1 MPRLPQ
7 PLRIAIDTGGTFTDC
22 VWIDPATRRLRMLK
36 VFSTPADPSQ
46 AIVEALL
53 RVPHACPERSRRVS
67 RSLRDVGISSTDH
80 PDFIL
85 LHGTTVGTNTL
96 LERKGARTALVTTAG
111 FEDAI
116 EIGRQARPKL
126 YDFFF
131 DRIEPLVSQ
140 DLRFGINER
149 TAANGEILAAPTPE
163 ELRSLADQL
172 AKARP
177 QSIAISLL
185 FSFANPKNE
194 EAVAEALQ
202 PLAVPLSISHQI
214 LPEFREY
221 ERTSTVVINAYLQP
235 VMQSYLENL
244 EKRSRRHAARNVSL
258 TTSTLHVAAGAS
270 PAQARATSQGGE
282 TIEVSQLVSAARPAN
297 AEDEPLTVVRAE
309 VGERRFSAA
318 KRADVEERPRAVV
331 RATVEE
337 RPFRAAKSVAR
348 NRALAPVSWLPPEA
362 ESRKPEA
369 PARIFVM
376 QSSGG
381 ITALSTAAREP
392 VRTVLSGPAG
402 GVVGAVATARASGF
416 ENIIAFDMGGTSTDV
431 SLVEGEIKTANDA
444 HIAGLPVSV
453 PMLDIHTVGAGGG
466 SLARFDA
473 AGVLRVGPESAGAD
487 PGPICYGRGLQPT
500 VTDAN
505 LLLGRLQPTRFLG
518 GDFTLDLDRARRV
531 TKEWLQ
537 QQGSNLTL
545 EKFAAGVIRVV
556 NSIMEKATRVV
567 SIERGRD
574 PRHFA
579 LVAFGGAGGLH
590 ACALA
595 EALSIPHVIVPAFP
609 GALSALGILASDVV
623 KDYSRTVL
631 WCASGKVPTD
641 KVNREFDA
649 LEKAATKDFRQEEWQ
664 GRPRYNRS
672 VDIRYRGQGYELN
685 LPFTKNLLRDFEQ
698 EHRRRYGYSHPTRE
712 VELVTLRLHAVVK
725 SPRMKAITTH
735 AEKIDHVGTGAFAGP
750 GRAKLGSIPSP
761 RSPVLFDGKKLPT
774 KIYHRDDLR
783 PGRRYPGPAIIT
795 EYSATTI
802 IPPGKHFLLDRASN
816 LVVSIR
822 PKSARSHPS

>member
-1 MPRLPQ
+1 MPRRPQ

-22 VWIDPATRRLRMLK
+22 VWLDRGRPRMLK

-46 AIVEALL
+46 AIFEALRKVAHEGEL
-53 RVPHACPERSRRVS
+53 V
-67 RSLRDVGISSTDH
+67 
-80 PDFIL
+80 L

-96 LERKGARTALVTTAG
+96 LERNGARTALITTAG

-131 DRIEPLVSQ
+131 DRIEPLVPK
-140 DLRFGINER
+140 DLRFGVNER
-149 TAANGEILAAPTPE
+149 TASDGEILTSLAPE
-163 ELRSLADQL
+163 ELHSLADQVSA
-172 AKARP
+172 AKP

-194 EAVAEALQ
+194 LAVAETLNS
-202 PLAVPLSISHQI
+202 LAVPLSISHQI

-235 VMQSYLENL
+235 VMQHYLENL
-244 EKRSRRHAARNVSL
+244 ERRAK
-258 TTSTLHVAAGAS
+258 G
-270 PAQARATSQGGE
+270 
-282 TIEVSQLVSAARPAN
+282 LV
-297 AEDEPLTVVRAE
+297 E
-309 VGERRFSAA
+309 ERRFSTA
-318 KRADVEERPRAVV
+318 KAN
-331 RATVEE
+331 VEE
-337 RPFRAAKSVAR
+337 RPFRAAESAHKS
-348 NRALAPVSWLPPEA
+348 RAL
-362 ESRKPEA
+362 A

-402 GVVGAVATARASGF
+402 GVVGAATTARASGF
-416 ENIIAFDMGGTSTDV
+416 DRIIAFDMGGTSTDV
-431 SLVEGEIKTANDA
+431 SLVEGSITTATDA
-444 HIAGLPVSV
+444 QVTGLPVSV

-487 PGPICYGRGLQPT
+487 PGPICYGRGTQPT

-505 LLLGRLQPTRFLG
+505 LLLGRLQSTRFLG
-518 GDFTLDLDRARRV
+518 GDFTLDLDRTRRI
-531 TKEWLQ
+531 TTEFLKRHQSRLSLDQ
-537 QQGSNLTL
+537 
-545 EKFAAGVIRVV
+545 FAAGVVRVV
-556 NSIMEKATRVV
+556 NATMEKAIRVV

-574 PRHFA
+574 PRHFV

-595 EALSIPHVIVPAFP
+595 EALSIPHVIVPALP

-631 WCASGKVPTD
+631 WRVSGKIPVQQL
-641 KVNREFDA
+641 NREFSA
-649 LEKAATKDFRQEEWQ
+649 LQRNATEDFRHEAWQ
-664 GRPRYNRS
+664 GKPQYNRT

-685 LPFTKNLLRDFEQ
+685 IPLTKNLLRDFER
-698 EHRRRYGYSHPTRE
+698 EHHRRYGYIHPNRE
-712 VELVTLRLHAVVK
+712 VELVTLRLRATVK
-725 SPRMKAITTH
+725 SPQSGIITSHVET
-735 AEKIDHVGTGAFAGP
+735 AHVGTAALGRP
-750 GRAKLGSIPSP
+750 SRAKLGRPS
-761 RSPVLFDGKKLPT
+761 STSTPVQFDGKKLEA
-774 KIYHRDDLR
+774 KIYSRDDLQ
-783 PGRRYPGPAIIT
+783 PGKKYLGPAIIT
-795 EYSATTI
+795 EYSATTV
-802 IPPGKHFLLDRASN
+802 IPPGKHFHLDRASN
-816 LVVSIR
+816 LIVTIR
-822 PKSARSHPS
+822 

>member
-1 MPRLPQ
+1 MWRGRPRPRTVRSVTLLGPMPRRSQ

-22 VWIDPATRRLRMLK
+22 VWMEPDRGRLRMLK

-46 AIVEALL
+46 AIVEAL
-53 RVPHACPERSRRVS
+53 RQITE
-67 RSLRDVGISSTDH
+67 GIAKEEGKTDKTAL
-80 PDFIL
+80 PGELIL

-116 EIGRQARPKL
+116 EIGRQVRPKL

-131 DRIEPLVSQ
+131 DRIEPLVAK

-149 TAANGEILAAPTPE
+149 TASDGEILTSPTPQ
-163 ELRSLADQL
+163 ELHSLSEKL
-172 AKARP
+172 AARP
-177 QSIAISLL
+177 ESIAISLL
-185 FSFANPKNE
+185 FSFANPGNE
-194 EAVAEALQ
+194 EVVAQALK

-235 VMQSYLENL
+235 VMQRYLENL
-244 EKRSRRHAARNVSL
+244 QFRADELTRRRDVAGNASL
-258 TTSTLHVAAGAS
+258 STTTTGVAAGDS
-270 PAQARATSQGGE
+270 PARFGVARSG
-282 TIEVSQLVSAARPAN
+282 AARSGA
-297 AEDEPLTVVRAE
+297 ARFVE
-309 VGERRFSAA
+309 ERRFSAA
-318 KRADVEERPRAVV
+318 KSAQKDDG
-331 RATVEE
+331 
-337 RPFRAAKSVAR
+337 
-348 NRALAPVSWLPPEA
+348 AL
-362 ESRKPEA
+362 A

-402 GVVGAVATARASGF
+402 GVVGAAATARASGF
-416 ENIIAFDMGGTSTDV
+416 DRIIAFDMGGTSTDV
-431 SLVEGEIKTANDA
+431 SLVEGEIKTATDA
-444 HIAGLPVSV
+444 QIAGLPIGV

-473 AGVLRVGPESAGAD
+473 AGVLHVGPESAGAD
-487 PGPICYGRGLQPT
+487 PGPICYGRGLRPT

-518 GDFTLDLDRARRV
+518 GDFTLDLDRTRHI
-531 TKEWLQ
+531 TQGWLKKERSRLTLQ
-537 QQGSNLTL
+537 Q
-545 EKFAAGVIRVV
+545 FAAGVIRVV
-556 NSIMEKATRVV
+556 NATMEKAIRVV

-609 GALSALGILASDVV
+609 GALSALGILASNVV

-631 WCASGKVPTD
+631 WSVSGKIPTAQL
-641 KVNREFDA
+641 NQEFAA
-649 LEKAATKDFRQEEWQ
+649 LEETAAKDFRRELWQ
-664 GRPRYNRS
+664 GRPHYARSIDLRYL
-672 VDIRYRGQGYELN
+672 GQGYELN
-685 LPFTKNLLRDFEQ
+685 IPATKNLLKDFQQ
-698 EHRRRYGYSHPTRE
+698 EHHRRYGYTHPHRE
-712 VELVTLRLHAVVK
+712 VELVTLRLRATL
-725 SPRMKAITTH
+725 RTTTAH
-735 AEKIDHVGTGAFAGP
+735 MGTGAFASLSRAKPRDP
-750 GRAKLGSIPSP
+750 GRTKLGRLSLLEA
-761 RSPVLFDGKKLPT
+761 PVLFDGKKLKT
-774 KIYHRDDLR
+774 KIHSRDDLR
-783 PGRRYPGPAIIT
+783 PGRKYPGPAIIS
-795 EYSATTI
+795 EYSATTVV
-802 IPPGKHFLLDRASN
+802 PPHSRFHLDRAAN
-816 LVVSIR
+816 LVISL
-822 PKSARSHPS
+822 A

>member
-1 MPRLPQ
+1 MPRRPQ

-22 VWIDPATRRLRMLK
+22 VWIDPATHRLRMLK
-36 VFSTPADPSQ
+36 IFSTPKDPSES
-46 AIVEALL
+46 IVEAL
-53 RVPHACPERSRRVS
+53 RKIA
-67 RSLRDVGISSTDH
+67 
-80 PDFIL
+80 PDQEIIL

-131 DRIEPLVSQ
+131 DRIEPLVPKN
-140 DLRFGINER
+140 LRFGINER
-149 TAANGEILAAPTPE
+149 TSSDGEILTSPTVDELGFLAGQISAAN
-163 ELRSLADQL
+163 
-172 AKARP
+172 P
-177 QSIAISLL
+177 QSVAISLL

-194 EAVAEALQ
+194 LAVAGALKLLKL
-202 PLAVPLSISHQI
+202 PISISHQI

-235 VMQSYLENL
+235 VMQRYLENL
-244 EKRSRRHAARNVSL
+244 EARAGEDVIRGDVASNVSL
-258 TTSTLHVAAGAS
+258 TKNTVARTLDAH
-270 PAQARATSQGGE
+270 AT
-282 TIEVSQLVSAARPAN
+282 
-297 AEDEPLTVVRAE
+297 TVD
-309 VGERRFSAA
+309 ERRFSAA
-318 KRADVEERPRAVV
+318 KV
-331 RATVEE
+331 
-337 RPFRAAKSVAR
+337 AAKKGAS
-348 NRALAPVSWLPPEA
+348 APVGP
-362 ESRKPEA
+362 
-369 PARIFVM
+369 RIFVM

-416 ENIIAFDMGGTSTDV
+416 DRIIAFDMGGTSTDV

-444 HIAGLPVSV
+444 QIAGLPVSV

-466 SLARFDA
+466 SLARFDV

-487 PGPICYGRGLQPT
+487 PGPICYGRGSQPT

-518 GDFTLDLDRARRV
+518 GDFTLDLDRTRRI
-531 TKEWLQ
+531 TQEWLKTQ
-537 QQGSNLTL
+537 KSNLSL

-556 NSIMEKATRVV
+556 NATMEKAIRVV

-574 PRHFA
+574 PRQFA

-595 EALSIPHVIVPAFP
+595 EALSIPHIIVPAFP

-631 WCASGKVPTD
+631 WHVHGKVPHE
-641 KVNREFDA
+641 KLHQEFAA
-649 LEKAATKDFRQEEWQ
+649 LEKNAAKDFQAEAWP
-664 GRPRYNRS
+664 GTPHHNRS

-685 LPFTKNLLRDFEQ
+685 IPLTKNLLADFEQ
-698 EHRRRYGYSHPTRE
+698 EHKRRYGYTHPTRE
-712 VELVTLRLHAVVK
+712 VELVTLRLRAILK
-725 SPRMKAITTH
+725 STTTR
-735 AEKIDHVGTGAFAGP
+735 VGADALVRP
-750 GRAKLGSIPSP
+750 RAKRGVLSP
-761 RSPVLFDGKKLPT
+761 PKAPVLFDSKKQET
-774 KIYHRDDLR
+774 KIYPREELQ
-783 PGRRYPGPAIIT
+783 PNKKYPGPAIIT
-795 EYSATTI
+795 EYSATTV
-802 IPPGKHFLLDRASN
+802 IPPGKKFRVDKASN
-816 LVVSIR
+816 LVITT
-822 PKSARSHPS
+822 

>member
-1 MPRLPQ
+1 MPPRPQ

-22 VWIDPATRRLRMLK
+22 VWIDPAIRRLRMLK
-36 VFSTPADPSQ
+36 IFSTPKDPSE
-46 AIVEALL
+46 AIVEAL
-53 RVPHACPERSRRVS
+53 RKIAPNEE
-67 RSLRDVGISSTDH
+67 I
-80 PDFIL
+80 IL

-131 DRIEPLVSQ
+131 DRIEPLVPKN
-140 DLRFGINER
+140 LRFGINER
-149 TAANGEILAAPTPE
+149 TASDGKILTSPTVE
-163 ELRSLADQL
+163 ELGFLAGQL
-172 AKARP
+172 SAAKPDSVAV
-177 QSIAISLL
+177 SLL

-194 EAVAEALQ
+194 LAVAEALR
-202 PLAVPLSISHQI
+202 LLNVPLSISHQL

-235 VMQSYLENL
+235 VMQSYLHNL
-244 EKRSRRHAARNVSL
+244 AMRAKELWLRASGSRLPKAISHAAPK
-258 TTSTLHVAAGAS
+258 AGS
-270 PAQARATSQGGE
+270 RKP
-282 TIEVSQLVSAARPAN
+282 
-297 AEDEPLTVVRAE
+297 D
-309 VGERRFSAA
+309 
-318 KRADVEERPRAVV
+318 
-331 RATVEE
+331 
-337 RPFRAAKSVAR
+337 
-348 NRALAPVSWLPPEA
+348 A

-369 PARIFVM
+369 IFVM

-402 GVVGAVATARASGF
+402 GVVGAVATACASGIDR
-416 ENIIAFDMGGTSTDV
+416 IIAFDMGGTSTDV

-444 HIAGLPVSV
+444 QIAGLPVSV

-487 PGPICYGRGLQPT
+487 PGPICYGRGTQPT

-518 GDFTLDLDRARRV
+518 GDFALDLDRTRSLTQA
-531 TKEWLQ
+531 WLKAQ
-537 QQGSNLTL
+537 KSNLSL

-556 NSIMEKATRVV
+556 NATMEKAIRVV

-631 WCASGKVPTD
+631 WRVKGQVPTV
-641 KVNREFDA
+641 KLNQEFAA
-649 LEKAATKDFRQEEWQ
+649 LEKNAAKDFQAEAWQ
-664 GRPRYNRS
+664 GTPHHNRS

-685 LPFTKNLLRDFEQ
+685 IPLTKNLLADFEQ
-698 EHRRRYGYSHPTRE
+698 EHKRRYGYTHPTRE
-712 VELVTLRLHAVVK
+712 VELVTLRLRALVK
-725 SPRMKAITTH
+725 STPARVGTAR
-735 AEKIDHVGTGAFAGP
+735 AGTGALARL
-750 GRAKLGSIPSP
+750 GRATLGRPSP
-761 RSPVLFDGKKLPT
+761 PKVPVLFEAKKHET
-774 KIYHRDDLR
+774 KIYQREELQ
-783 PGRRYPGPAIIT
+783 PGKKYPGPAIIT
-795 EYSATTI
+795 EYSATTV
-802 IPPGKHFLLDRASN
+802 IPPGKKFHLDKANN
-816 LVVSIR
+816 LIVIL
-822 PKSARSHPS
+822 